1 MADTR
6 VQLIMSV
13 VDRALGPLK
22 RIADGAG
29 GLAGRA
35 KAASDAVKG
44 LNSQVKSIDKF
55 AKVSRDLAVTN
66 NALQTA
72 RERTKSLAAELR
84 ATEQPTDA
92 MRAAFAAARSEA
104 ARLKDR
110 QAALT

>member
-72 RERTKSLAAELR
+72 RERTRRWPPNCAPPSNP
-84 ATEQPTDA
+84 PTPCA
-92 MRAAFAAARSEA
+92 PPLPQRAAKPRA
-104 ARLKDR
+104 
-110 QAALT
+110 